1 MCSKKVNRTMLDVI
15 FYKLD
20 VSDKEDKLNI
30 NNVIEKK
37 FSRLDVLVNNAAI
50 LYDLNQSTFTADF

>member
-1 MCSKKVNRTMLDVI
+1 MCNKKDNRTMLDVI

-37 FSRLDVLVNNAAI
+37 FSRLDVLVHNAAI